1 MTDKAKALTFSLL
14 WHVVVAF
21 GITLFGRYSAPEPP
35 LLIIDFSMATAVA
48 EAGQTAAQEEE
59 KKISTDAPSARS
71 EPLVEQQAEPEKP
84 LEKPT
89 DMPERNISKAK
100 LTREKLKK
108 HLRPTVESKED
119 VPPPPVA
126 EKQKYQPAPLVAEN
140 TSIRQADGDQ
150 SADGEA
156 VNQRRNSPENETRL
170 ERSKGENSP
179 NTSYDFEFVRKLIVE
194 NLKFPATARRRGL
207 TGKIVVTFYL
217 KEDGQATD
225 ITLVES
231 SGHDILDATVVAT
244 IGRISPFPGPEAAAQ
259 IILPIVFHLK

>member
-1 MTDKAKALTFSLL
+1 MTDKAKALTLSLV
-14 WHVVVAF
+14 WHVVLAF

-35 LLIIDFSMATAVA
+35 LLIIDFSMATAAA

-59 KKISTDAPSARS
+59 KKISADALSATS
-71 EPLVEQQAEPEKP
+71 EPLVEQQTESEKS
-84 LEKPT
+84 LEKQPY
-89 DMPERNISKAK
+89 MPERNVPKAK
-100 LTREKLKK
+100 LTPEKLKK

-126 EKQKYQPAPLVAEN
+126 EEQESQPAAIVAEN
-140 TSIRQADGDQ
+140 APARQADGDQ

-156 VNQRRNSPENETRL
+156 VSQSRNSAGSETPV
-170 ERSKGENSP
+170 ERNKGDSNS
-179 NTSYDFEFVRKLIVE
+179 NKSYDFQFVRKLIVE

-207 TGKIVVTFYL
+207 TGKIVVAFHL

-231 SGHDILDATVVAT
+231 SGHDILDTTVVAT
-244 IGRISPFPGPEAAAQ
+244 IGKISPFPRPEAAAQ